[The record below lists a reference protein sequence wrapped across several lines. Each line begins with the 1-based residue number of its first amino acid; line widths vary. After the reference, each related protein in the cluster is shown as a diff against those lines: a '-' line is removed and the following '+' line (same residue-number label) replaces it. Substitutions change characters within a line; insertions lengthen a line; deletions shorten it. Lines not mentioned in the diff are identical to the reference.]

1 MPTAPEIPSP
11 ENDAAAPSLLGG
23 MSPDELFARGMQSV
37 RMTGGGSMQ
46 NWEPPTVEEA
56 ARLFPNYQVVDVLG
70 RGGMGAVYKAVQ
82 TALDRVVAIKL
93 LPLEI
98 SIDRDFADRFVREA
112 RTMAKLNHPN
122 IVSVYDFGTTTE
134 GHLYFVMEF
143 VEGTTLHHLIKATG
157 LKPTQALELIV
168 SVCEALQ
175 YAHGEGVVHRDIKPA
190 NVLVDTKGRVKV
202 ADFGLARVDAPT
214 AEQWGQTMTGMVLGT
229 PDYMAPEQ
237 KNGARVDHRAD
248 IYSLGVMLY
257 EMLCGQVPQGIFDPP
272 SQRVP
277 VDERI
282 DQVVIRAMQQEP
294 DRRYSNTAEMK
305 SEVENIRQTPLPA
318 AVPGAGAVGADG
330 RKIPPP
336 PGRAKGPAQSPPR
349 EPVEAKREKS
359 VTPWL
364 AGVAAL
370 CALVAVS
377 VVIIQMMRPL
387 SPPTTPAVPP
397 PAPELSPIKSAPLPV
412 ADNSGEKSEAK
423 VEKAEAAVAKTEA
436 AVGAPEPN
444 VAKTEPAAPIPPDAA
459 GAHAAPIASALAK
472 TEPPSE
478 PPAPVAPPPSE
489 PPVAVATIP
498 GTTRLVQIAPPPV
511 ATTSLEPSAPAPR
524 AQAVPAGPATSAPDA
539 AATDADWHALVSNG
553 DALMAQRQSD
563 EAMDA
568 YTNAFD
574 LATDGRPI
582 SASEVA
588 QLCRKLANVQM
599 RLGST
604 ADARRTLDQGRQA
617 LKRMTGGKD
626 SADRQKYIEQ
636 IENSIRTLPRD

>member
-1 MPTAPEIPSP
+1 MPTAPETPSP
-11 ENDAAAPSLLGG
+11 ENDASAPSLLGG
-23 MSPDELFARGMQSV
+23 VSPDELFARGMQSV

-56 ARLFPNYQVVDVLG
+56 ARLFPNYKVVDVLG

-122 IVSVYDFGTTTE
+122 IVSVFDFGTTTE

-143 VEGTTLHHLIKATG
+143 VEGTTLHHLIKSTG
-157 LKPTQALELIV
+157 LKPNQALELIV
-168 SVCEALQ
+168 SICEALQ
-175 YAHGEGVVHRDIKPA
+175 YAHTEGVVHRDIKPA

-237 KNGARVDHRAD
+237 KSGSRVDHRAD

-257 EMLCGQVPQGIFDPP
+257 EMLCGQIPQGIFDPP
-272 SQRVP
+272 SRRVS

-294 DRRYSNTAEMK
+294 DRRYTNTAEMK
-305 SEVENIRQTPLPA
+305 GEVEHIRTTPLPKGGGAA
-318 AVPGAGAVGADG
+318 AVLGGKKTASDA
-330 RKIPPP
+330 
-336 PGRAKGPAQSPPR
+336 AKAKASAEGETGTPA
-349 EPVEAKREKS
+349 EPKREKS
-359 VTPWL
+359 ATPWL

-377 VVIIQMMRPL
+377 VVIIQVMRPTPQL
-387 SPPTTPAVPP
+387 VAPAVPP
-397 PAPELSPIKSAPLPV
+397 PAPDLAPIKPAVPLV
-412 ADNSGEKSEAK
+412 ADNPTEKEEPK
-423 VEKAEAAVAKTEA
+423 VAKNDTEPAKPNA
-436 AVGAPEPN
+436 AKTDTPNEPT
-444 VAKTEPAAPIPPDAA
+444 VAKTEPTPLVVGDAPVALVNPP
-459 GAHAAPIASALAK
+459 APAK
-472 TEPPSE
+472 NNPTGEPQ
-478 PPAPVAPPPSE
+478 APVAPPPSE
-489 PPVAVATIP
+489 PPVAVATVP
-498 GTTRLVQIAPPPV
+498 GSQRVMQIVPAPV
-511 ATTSLEPSAPAPR
+511 ATTSLEQAPVPRAEAVNPPPGTNPPAPEP
-524 AQAVPAGPATSAPDA
+524 PAPEV
-539 AATDADWHALVSNG
+539 DWHTLVNSG

-563 EAMDA
+563 DAMDA

-574 LATDGRPI
+574 LATDGRPV
-582 SASEVA
+582 SAGELA
-588 QLCRKLANVQM
+588 QLCRKLANYQI
-599 RLGST
+599 RFGST
-604 ADARRTLDQGRQA
+604 ADARRTLDQGRAA
-617 LKRMTGGKD
+617 LKKMSGGKE
-626 SADRQKYIEQ
+626 SGDRQKYIEQ
-636 IENSIRTLPRD
+636 IENSIRSLPRD

>member
-1 MPTAPEIPSP
+1 M
-11 ENDAAAPSLLGG
+11 LGG
-23 MSPDELFARGMQSV
+23 VSPDELFARGMQSV

-122 IVSVYDFGTTTE
+122 IVSVFDFGTTSE

-143 VEGTTLHHLIKATG
+143 VEGTTLHHLIKSTG
-157 LKPTQALELIV
+157 LKPIQALELIV

-202 ADFGLARVDAPT
+202 ADFGLARVDNPT

-237 KNGARVDHRAD
+237 KSGSRVDHRAD

-272 SQRVP
+272 SQRVS

-294 DRRYSNTAEMK
+294 DRRYANTGEMK
-305 SEVENIRQTPLPA
+305 AEVENIRQTPLPKA
-318 AVPGAGAVGADG
+318 ASGGKKGAGALAPARDLS
-330 RKIPPP
+330 KPPKP
-336 PGRAKGPAQSPPR
+336 DAA
-349 EPVEAKREKS
+349 EAPREKS
-359 VTPWL
+359 ATPWL
-364 AGVAAL
+364 AGVAAV

-377 VVIIQMMRPL
+377 VVIIQVMRPAKETVAP
-387 SPPTTPAVPP
+387 SAPPS
-397 PAPELSPIKSAPLPV
+397 APELAPIKPAPLPV
-412 ADNSGEKSEAK
+412 ADAGSEKSESPA
-423 VEKAEAAVAKTEA
+423 TTTS
-436 AVGAPEPN
+436 PEPT
-444 VAKTEPAAPIPPDAA
+444 VAKTEPTAPASPGP
-459 GAHAAPIASALAK
+459 AP
-472 TEPPSE
+472 TTE
-478 PPAPVAPPPSE
+478 PPAPVAGRGLESRT
-489 PPVAVATIP
+489 V
-498 GTTRLVQIAPPPV
+498 GTRFARTSGAHHPRRARAGRSAACGRLAGAGNPRRRPHAASAARRRSGGLPECIRSRDRRPCGIFIGCRPTVQ
-511 ATTSLEPSAPAPR
+511 E
-524 AQAVPAGPATSAPDA
+524 AGQFS
-539 AATDADWHALVSNG
+539 G
-553 DALMAQRQSD
+553 DAGFA
-563 EAMDA
+563 
-568 YTNAFD
+568 
-574 LATDGRPI
+574 G
-582 SASEVA
+582 
-588 QLCRKLANVQM
+588 
-599 RLGST
+599 
-604 ADARRTLDQGRQA
+604 
-617 LKRMTGGKD
+617 
-626 SADRQKYIEQ
+626 
-636 IENSIRTLPRD
+636 

>member
-1 MPTAPEIPSP
+1 
-11 ENDAAAPSLLGG
+11 LLGG
-23 MSPDELFARGMQSV
+23 VSPDELFARGMQSV

-56 ARLFPNYQVVDVLG
+56 ARLFPNYKVVDVLG

-143 VEGTTLHHLIKATG
+143 VEGTTLHHLIKSTG
-157 LKPTQALELIV
+157 LKPNQALELIV
-168 SVCEALQ
+168 SICEALQ
-175 YAHGEGVVHRDIKPA
+175 YAHAEGVVHRDIKPA

-237 KNGARVDHRAD
+237 KSGSRVDHRAD

-257 EMLCGQVPQGIFDPP
+257 EMLCGQIPQGIFDPP
-272 SQRVP
+272 SRRVS

-294 DRRYSNTAEMK
+294 NRRYTNTAEMK
-305 SEVENIRQTPLPA
+305 GDVELIRTTPLPKGGA
-318 AVPGAGAVGADG
+318 SAVLGGKQIAPDAAGAKALAEREADT
-330 RKIPPP
+330 P
-336 PGRAKGPAQSPPR
+336 AGPR
-349 EPVEAKREKS
+349 REKS
-359 VTPWL
+359 SSSFL

-377 VVIIQMMRPL
+377 AVIIQGMHRVA
-387 SPPTTPAVPP
+387 PPVAPAAPP
-397 PAPELSPIKSAPLPV
+397 PAPELAPIKPAASV
-412 ADNSGEKSEAK
+412 ADNSSEKTEPK
-423 VEKAEAAVAKTEA
+423 VAKTDGDPGNGDA
-436 AVGAPEPN
+436 
-444 VAKTEPAAPIPPDAA
+444 PAATPQPTLATLAKNEPTPLVVADSPVPLVNPPFATPGKTDSPAEPQ
-459 GAHAAPIASALAK
+459 API
-472 TEPPSE
+472 
-478 PPAPVAPPPSE
+478 APPPSDA
-489 PPVAVATIP
+489 PVAVASVP
-498 GTTRLVQIAPPPV
+498 GSSRVIQMAPPPV
-511 ATTSLEPSAPAPR
+511 TTNGLEQQAPVPRAEVVSPPPAPPEAPAE
-524 AQAVPAGPATSAPDA
+524 V
-539 AATDADWHALVSNG
+539 DWHTLVSSA

-568 YTNAFD
+568 YANAFD
-574 LATDGRPI
+574 LATDGRPV
-582 SASEVA
+582 SAAEIT
-588 QLCRKLANVQM
+588 QLCRKIATYQI
-599 RLGST
+599 RFGST
-604 ADARRTLDQGRQA
+604 ADARRTLDEGRAA
-617 LKRMTGGKD
+617 LKKMGGGKE
-626 SADRQKYIEQ
+626 SVDRQKYIEQ
-636 IENSIRTLPRD
+636 IENSIRSLPRD